1 LKFILTLQGDG
12 IYDKLSNE
20 DITKIVWETM
30 NDEGLSNYHQALGA
44 ASENILKKALLS
56 KSFDNVTAI
65 VLGFSNLENYFNSF
79 RTISQNPS
87 RKGTMVTSPS
97 STISRSALVDRMA
110 FSPLPLPLPLALNT
124 LNPLPVPHK
133 LKKLNN
139 LSNLENPHKSSLTDS
154 RTGYND
160 ESRSLS
166 PANKD
171 LLYSEASPKGYLP
184 IIKGVK
190 SSSNMNGKMKRFS

>member
-1 LKFILTLQGDG
+1 MND
-12 IYDKLSNE
+12 E
-20 DITKIVWETM
+20 DIT
-30 NDEGLSNYHQALGA
+30 SYHQALGA
-44 ASENILKKALLS
+44 ASENILKKSLLS

-65 VLGFSNLENYFNSF
+65 VLGFSNLENHFNSI
-79 RTISQNPS
+79 RAISQNPS

-97 STISRSALVDRMA
+97 SIISRSALVDRTGERMG

-124 LNPLPVPHK
+124 LTPLSVPHK
-133 LKKLNN
+133 LKKLANQ
-139 LSNLENPHKSSLTDS
+139 SGLENNKMSLTDS
-154 RTGYND
+154 RNGGYTD